1 MAEEPKDEMTQET
14 LSFEEAMSQLEVIVN
29 KLEENEVPLEEAI
42 TLFQRGIELSKLC
55 NKTLQRVEDQ
65 MDRILSED
73 GSLKPFKLQ
82 EDEQS

>member
-1 MAEEPKDEMTQET
+1 MAEKPKDELAQDT

-29 KLEENEVPLEEAI
+29 KLEDNEVPLEEAI
-42 TLFQRGIELSKLC
+42 SLFQRGIELSQLC

-73 GSLKPFKLQ
+73 GALKPFKLQ
-82 EDEQS
+82 EDELS